1 MGAFLLSKHNNSGFA
16 AEPALKVFETMG
28 LRSPDEFLIG
38 NWKLWSWKKMR
49 SDEPHFTHR
58 GNALLVCAG
67 TPIYKRSATLTDSLG
82 CIMDDLQQGTF
93 NYRNIRGSYTL
104 IYTADGTSIQMLTD
118 QAGIWNVYFDT
129 EANIISSS
137 FLAVIHGLKAKLTLN
152 RLAATEVITSG
163 RQIGPDTLFN
173 EIRRM
178 EITLMDSIGEV
189 KLVKDA
195 ALLSLPDM
203 NVPGFD
209 DCVTEQVAA
218 IDEYFND
225 VQPFGEHYGVDSG
238 LTAGH
243 DSRMM
248 LIEIRKYFKNF
259 QIHSFWRKV
268 KDLELIIAEK
278 VADKAGLKLRVI
290 EGKHELDK
298 TEEQL
303 RDTLKK
309 SLYFYDGH
317 IRMHCFLMEDY
328 HTIEHRT
335 AILGDKK
342 LGINGI
348 GGEQYRNEW
357 HMELPSWSLDFFTR
371 YGFVYQLSGQCFTS
385 REEEEKFLGYL
396 SSKLLRKLGLNDG
409 TKRLSKL
416 DIQKYYNEVYVA
428 SLMGVRTNAENTLG
442 HFITPFIDRQ
452 LTRISYRSLKH
463 HGISFGFQ
471 QAMIRKMD
479 TELAS
484 VVSGYGYS
492 FTQGE
497 PLKKK
502 LKYLV
507 KEFTP
512 KNIYQDKLNR
522 KFAAAGNKYFQQY
535 IDKYSIFKESVE
547 YLHGFHLPVDE
558 TTVTSRPD
566 IMPVYLSLAYFL
578 YTLSKEGRLEQSK
591 N

>member
-1 MGAFLLSKHNNSGFA
+1 MGAFLLAKHNDSGFNA
-16 AEPALKVFETMG
+16 AAAVKVFETMG
-28 LRSPDEFLIG
+28 LRSPDEFILG
-38 NWKLWSWKKMR
+38 DRKLWSWKKMR
-49 SDEPHFTHR
+49 SDEPHFVTR
-58 GNALLVCAG
+58 DTALLVCAG
-67 TPIYKRSATLTDSLG
+67 TPVYKQTATITESLG
-82 CIMDDLQQGTF
+82 RIMDDLQQGNF
-93 NYRNIRGSYTL
+93 NYRNIRGSYAL
-104 IYTADGTSIQMLTD
+104 VYSPDGKNIQLLTD
-118 QAGIWNVYFDT
+118 QAGISNVYFDT
-129 EANIISSS
+129 DVKIISSS
-137 FLAVIHGLKAKLTLN
+137 FLAVVHGLTKKLTLN
-152 RLAATEVITSG
+152 KLAATEVITSG

-173 EIRRM
+173 EIQRM

-189 KLVKDA
+189 KLVKDP

-209 DCVTEQVAA
+209 ACVTEQVEE
-218 IDEYFND
+218 IDSFFKD
-225 VQPFGEHYGVDSG
+225 VQQFGEYYGVDSG

-248 LIEIRKYFKNF
+248 LIQVRKYFKNF

-268 KDLELIIAEK
+268 KDLELTIAEK

-303 RDTLKK
+303 KDTLKK

-357 HMELPSWSLDFFTR
+357 HMELPSWSLDYFTR
-371 YGFVYQLSGQCFTS
+371 YGMVYQLAGQCFTS
-385 REEEEKFLGYL
+385 KEAEENYLKYL
-396 SSKLLRKLGLNDG
+396 SAKLLRKLGLNAD

-428 SLMGVRTNAENTLG
+428 SLMGVRTNAENALG
-442 HFITPFIDRQ
+442 HFLTPFIDRQ
-452 LTRISYRSLKH
+452 LTRASYRSLKH

-479 TELAS
+479 AILAS

-512 KNIYQDKLNR
+512 KNIYQDKLNK
-522 KFAAAGNKYFQQY
+522 KFAAAGNKYFRQY
-535 IDKYSIFKESVE
+535 LDKYSIFKESVE
-547 YLHGFHLPVDE
+547 YLHGFRLPVDE
-558 TTVTSRPD
+558 KTVTSRPD

-578 YTLSKEGRLEQSK
+578 YMLSTENRLEVNQG
-591 N
+591 